1 MTLLLHLMYTG
12 CFFHMGYRH
21 KDRPAGAFHEQFQ
34 KVLSL
39 SKENILPEL
48 LQKGDHKPYR
58 MLPNTCFIYV
68 LL

>member
-1 MTLLLHLMYTG
+1 MNINKVFYLEHIHMTLLLDLMYTG

-39 SKENILPEL
+39 SKENI
-48 LQKGDHKPYR
+48 KP
-58 MLPNTCFIYV
+58 
-68 LL
+68 